1 MSEEKIKK
9 RKKKSG
15 KFLLEKFQ
23 INSTK
28 SFLITILYSIVAIGL
43 YLLLSLIPQ
52 LYTVVGLFRFG
63 LILPLGLI
71 PTIAAI
77 RGPLAG
83 FITGYIGTLLA
94 DLVIYRV
101 VLVFTIPYIPFGL
114 LGLIVGLAN
123 YQLKNG
129 KSLAKLAIFSTLTF
143 LLSILLITAIS
154 ITLQNI
160 SLLVVVGFVTLP
172 LLTMGLPS
180 IFLMTPL
187 YCRLWYIIT
196 YNAYP
201 SLLNLFNKLKS
212 REE

>member
-1 MSEEKIKK
+1 M
-9 RKKKSG
+9 
-15 KFLLEKFQ
+15 
-23 INSTK
+23 
-28 SFLITILYSIVAIGL
+28 LYSIVTIGL

-52 LYTVVGLFRFG
+52 PYTVVGLFRFG
-63 LILPLGLI
+63 LILPLVLI
-71 PTIAAI
+71 PTIGAI

-83 FITGYIGTLLA
+83 FITGYIGTLFV
-94 DLVIYRV
+94 DLILYNV

-114 LGLIVGLAN
+114 LGFIVGFAN
-123 YQLKNG
+123 YQLNNG
-129 KSLAKLAIFSTLTF
+129 KSLVKLTIISTLTF

-172 LLTMGLPS
+172 LLTMGLLS
-180 IFLMTPL
+180 IFLLTPL
-187 YCRLWYIIT
+187 YSRLWYIIDS
-196 YNAYP
+196 NAYP